1 MIKLV
6 YFARCNARTNYK
18 YGRHNNFYTNW
29 HSDLCCH
36 RKKGQEMKITNNDV
50 GRSII
55 FIPKQ
60 EQYRIQVIHNEFAYI
75 LNNGILRGKKI
86 SELENSKE
94 WCWYKSKEE

>member
-1 MIKLV
+1 
-6 YFARCNARTNYK
+6 
-18 YGRHNNFYTNW
+18 
-29 HSDLCCH
+29 
-36 RKKGQEMKITNNDV
+36 MKITNNDV

-60 EQYRIQVIHNEFAYI
+60 KQYRIQVIHNEFAYL

-94 WCWYKSKEE
+94 YCWYKPKEE